1 MHNIR
6 FLGDTAQLTDE
17 ELIYIEDKIVDSVW
31 PNLVGRKLFQVNSI
45 PDVGKL
51 TVRGYKRTDM
61 SQAEIS
67 LYGEGKS
74 SKDRSVKSSY
84 DVTVPVIAKNFMI
97 RWRDLEASRNSGQ
110 PLDMQDART
119 QPGKSL
125 KKKINCCF
133 QASTLAGEPWE
144 LKA

>member
-1 MHNIR
+1 M
-6 FLGDTAQLTDE
+6 LGDTAQLTDE

-31 PNLVGRKLFQVNSI
+31 PNPVGRKLFQVNSI

-84 DVTVPVIAKNFMI
+84 DVTVPVIAKNFLI

-110 PLDMQDART
+110 PLDMQDAENAARQVAEEEDKLLLT
-119 QPGKSL
+119 GD
-125 KKKINCCF
+125 
-133 QASTLAGEPWE
+133 TLAGEPWE